1 MIKMNDVFYQS
12 LSDTL
17 CALGIA
23 VSEETPVKFAKYA
36 DLLIEYGKNVN
47 LTAITEKSE
56 IAVKHFADSLVLL
69 KYIDIKPGARIIDV
83 GTGAGFP
90 GVPLLIAR
98 PDLSL
103 TLIDST
109 NKKLKFVREA
119 CAEIG
124 ISPEIAHIRAED
136 AGRDPSFREKYD
148 IAVSRAVADLRVLAE
163 YCLPLVKKGGFFAPY
178 KGEAKKELED
188 SLNAVSELS
197 GKVESVFEYSLDGCG
212 KRNIIIIKKIS
223 QTSPK
228 YPRITT
234 QILKKPL

>member
-1 MIKMNDVFYQS
+1 MNDAFYKS
-12 LSDTL
+12 LSDAL
-17 CALGIA
+17 CGLDIA
-23 VSEETPVKFAKYA
+23 VSEETSVKFAKYA
-36 DLLIEYGKNVN
+36 DLLIERGKNVN
-47 LTAITEKSE
+47 LTAITDQSE
-56 IAVKHFADSLVLL
+56 IAVKHFADSLALL
-69 KYIDIKPGARIIDV
+69 KHIDITHGARIIDV

-103 TLIDST
+103 MLIDST
-109 NKKLKFVREA
+109 DKKLKFVREA

-148 IAVSRAVADLRVLAE
+148 IAVSRAVADLRVLTE
-163 YCLPLVKKGGFFAPY
+163 YCLPFVKKGGFFAPY
-178 KGEAKKELED
+178 KGEVKNELENAQ
-188 SLNAVSELS
+188 NAVSELS
-197 GKVESVFEYSLDGCG
+197 GKVEAVFEYSLCGCG